1 MQPGT
6 PDRPPQ
12 APNRP
17 IYVGMTPT
25 RVMANTLA
33 VLFVLGM
40 VWLLVQVRSIVLLL
54 ILGILLAA
62 AVEPIV
68 YWLRRRGLSRGQA
81 ILSIYAA
88 ILAVIGLAGYL
99 IVPTLIVQGQALIDD
114 IPGRFTEYQQRAL
127 ASDNK
132 FIRTVGYNTLS
143 RAEDVYENLE
153 ANPPIEA
160 NQAVRVVSS
169 VVGVL
174 FTTVSVMIVAF
185 YWMTEKS
192 IIKRVVL
199 GLFPMHR
206 RDRAHSMWDEIESKL
221 GGWAR
226 GQLLLMLI
234 IGGISTVA
242 YSPLIFDLPFWFLLG
257 IWAGVTELIPFI
269 GPFLGGGAA
278 TVVALTDSWQKAL
291 IVAGFVLVLQ
301 QLEGSVIVPRVMRNA
316 VGLTPLSVILAVLIG
331 GALMGPIGSILAI
344 PVAAAVQV
352 LVQNLL
358 YAREESADTSR
369 GGSRLAAAVADRFQ
383 SVSPPA
389 APGLGRRGAERLSRR
404 AKPLGA
410 NGEGDASGQGG

>member
-1 MQPGT
+1 
-6 PDRPPQ
+6 
-12 APNRP
+12 
-17 IYVGMTPT
+17 
-25 RVMANTLA
+25 
-33 VLFVLGM
+33 
-40 VWLLVQVRSIVLLL
+40 
-54 ILGILLAA
+54 
-62 AVEPIV
+62 
-68 YWLRRRGLSRGQA
+68 
-81 ILSIYAA
+81 
-88 ILAVIGLAGYL
+88 
-99 IVPTLIVQGQALIDD
+99 
-114 IPGRFTEYQQRAL
+114 
-127 ASDNK
+127 
-132 FIRTVGYNTLS
+132 
-143 RAEDVYENLE
+143 
-153 ANPPIEA
+153 
-160 NQAVRVVSS
+160 
-169 VVGVL
+169 
-174 FTTVSVMIVAF
+174 
-185 YWMTEKS
+185 
-192 IIKRVVL
+192 
-199 GLFPMHR
+199 
-206 RDRAHSMWDEIESKL
+206 MWDEIESKL

-234 IGGISTVA
+234 IGGISTVV

-278 TVVALTDSWQKAL
+278 TIVALTDSWQKAL

-410 NGEGDASGQGG
+410 NGEGDASGQSG